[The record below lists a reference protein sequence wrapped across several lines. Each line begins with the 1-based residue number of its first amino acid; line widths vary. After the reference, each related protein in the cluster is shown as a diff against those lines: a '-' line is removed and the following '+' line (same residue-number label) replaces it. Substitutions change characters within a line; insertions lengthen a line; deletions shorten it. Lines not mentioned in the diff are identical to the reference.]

1 MFSFFERKPS
11 AQTFEPASY
20 DMSEPIP
27 AAIAVTAS
35 IIERKLDKSR
45 DWTRQARTALKT
57 GDLRKYTGFLVLARK
72 TADEAIALMES
83 ADLLHEEILN
93 QNG

>member
-1 MFSFFERKPS
+1 MFSFFDRKPP
-11 AQTFEPASY
+11 AETFEPASY

-27 AAIAVTAS
+27 AAIAVTAD

-45 DWTRQARTALKT
+45 DWTRAARTALKA
-57 GDLRKYTGFLVLARK
+57 GDLDKYIGLLVIARK
-72 TADEAIALMES
+72 TAEEAIALMES
-83 ADLLHEEILN
+83 ADLLREEILN

>member
-1 MFSFFERKPS
+1 MFSFFERKPP

-20 DMSEPIP
+20 DMAEPIP
-27 AAIAVTAS
+27 AAIAVTAD

-45 DWTRQARTALKT
+45 SWTRKARTALKT
-57 GDLRKYTGFLVLARK
+57 GDLHKYAGFLVLARK
-72 TADEAIALMES
+72 TAEEAVALMES

-93 QNG
+93 QAE